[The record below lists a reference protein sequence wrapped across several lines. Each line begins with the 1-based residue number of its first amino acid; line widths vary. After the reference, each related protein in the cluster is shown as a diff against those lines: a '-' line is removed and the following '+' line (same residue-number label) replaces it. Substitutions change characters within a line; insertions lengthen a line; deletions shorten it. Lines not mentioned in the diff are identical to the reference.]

1 MTLTAPHRRDV
12 ADAAPRRPR
21 RPARTARALHPGA
34 WWLWSLSL
42 AAAASRTTNPLL
54 LLLLLAVTCLVV
66 AARRPDAPWARAFG
80 GYLVLGAVVV
90 ALRVVLHVA
99 VGLKDGD
106 HLLVHLPALRLPSW
120 AAGIDVGGDVYLEG
134 VLGAAYEGLR
144 LATLLVCVGAANALA
159 NPRRLLRLL
168 PGALHD
174 VGVAVVVAVSVAP
187 QLAGSVLRVRRARR
201 LRGDAVRGLRG
212 AARVALPVLQDALDR
227 SLSLAAAM
235 DSRGYGRLDDVT
247 ARTRRLTAAL
257 FLAGLLGACLGTYG
271 LLDPTAPAA
280 LGVPTLVGGV
290 VVALAGLRLGSR
302 RVVRT
307 TYRPDRWGRPEWGVT
322 ALGAVA
328 LASVVAGARDPA
340 SLAAPLSPL
349 AVPALPLLPVLGVLA
364 AALAAV
370 VAPPPHDPVPHPRR
384 GGS

>member
-1 MTLTAPHRRDV
+1 MTLTAPQRRGV
-12 ADAAPRRPR
+12 TGTPAAARRPV
-21 RPARTARALHPGA
+21 RTARALHPAA
-34 WWLWSLSL
+34 WWLWSLAL
-42 AAAASRTTNPLL
+42 AATASRTTNPLL

-66 AARRPDAPWARAFG
+66 AARRGDAPWARAFRT
-80 GYLVLGAVVV
+80 YLVLGAVVV

-99 VGLKDGD
+99 VGLKYGD
-106 HLLVHLPALRLPSW
+106 HLVVRLPALAMPSW
-120 AAGIDVGGDVYLEG
+120 AAGIDVGGDLYLEG
-134 VLGAAYEGLR
+134 LLGAAYEGLR
-144 LATLLVCVGAANALA
+144 LATLLVCIGAANALA

-187 QLAGSVLRVRRARR
+187 QLAESVLRVRRARR

-235 DSRGYGRLDDVT
+235 DSRGYGRLDDTT

-257 FLAGLLGACLGTYG
+257 VLIGLLGACLGSYG

-280 LGVPTLVGGV
+280 LGLPTL
-290 VVALAGLRLGSR
+290 LAGLAVALTGLRVGGR
-302 RVVRT
+302 RVHRT
-307 TYRPDRWGRPEWGVT
+307 TYRPDRWAGPEWVVT

-328 LASVVAGARDPA
+328 LVSVVAGARDPA
-340 SLAAPLSPL
+340 SLAAPLQPL
-349 AVPALPLLPVLGVLA
+349 AVPALPTLPVLGVLA

-370 VAPPPHDPVPHPRR
+370 AAPPPPGPASRSR
-384 GGS
+384 AGS